1 MKNILRIAI
10 IIVTAAVIAVALPL
24 RMTLYLLGKG
34 VKIIGSMASR
44 IN

>member
-10 IIVTAAVIAVALPL
+10 IVVTAAVIAVALPL
-24 RMTLYLLGKG
+24 RLTLYLLGKG
-34 VKIIGSMASR
+34 AKIIGSMASR